1 MSISKL
7 LASVALM
14 GVVIASPAVAQRVI
28 EPGTPAHQSA
38 RVAATTIIHA
48 GTLLTAPGERPQ
60 RQATLVTSG
69 GRVQSIHEG
78 FQTAAALGL
87 PAETPVVDLATKFVM
102 PGFMDLHVHLTSGG
116 VAGRN
121 PDLRIRQPDE
131 FFTLNAFA
139 NAHDTLMAGFTTVR
153 DLGSPGDSVFALR
166 DAIRAGI
173 VPGPNLIVAGG
184 SISPTNG
191 HGDAHGMRRDLLET
205 QIRPGVCDGPDD
217 CRRAVRNAVKYGA
230 DVIKVTVTGGVL
242 SDSNSGTGQQFTDEE
257 LEAIAE
263 TAHALGRKVTT
274 HAHDKAGIDAAV
286 RAGYDSIEHGMW
298 ADDETLRLMKQ
309 RGTWLI
315 PTVWPIS
322 WVGTT
327 PEAMRRGPLRD
338 LPPNSMEKLIRLGSQ
353 PRQLVRDAI
362 RIGTPVA
369 LGTDSGINP
378 HGTNGQ
384 EFLEYVEAGMT
395 PVEALKTGTINAA
408 AAAGLTDRGRLAPG
422 MVADVIAL
430 NNDPTANIDA
440 VLDVDFVMRDGIV
453 FKRNGSEVGE

>member
-1 MSISKL
+1 MCLSKL
-7 LASVALM
+7 FAGAALVGLALTA
-14 GVVIASPAVAQRVI
+14 PAIAQRNI
-28 EPGTPAHQSA
+28 EPGRPPHQAA
-38 RVAATTIIHA
+38 RVPLTTIIHA
-48 GTLLTAPGERPQ
+48 GTLLTAPGERVR

-69 GRVQSIHEG
+69 GRIQAVHDG

-87 PAETPVVDLATKFVM
+87 PAETQLIDLGSKFVM
-102 PGFMDLHVHLTSGG
+102 PGFIDLHVHLTNGG

-121 PDLRIRQPDE
+121 PQLRIRQPDE
-131 FFTLNAFA
+131 FYTLSAYANAF
-139 NAHDTLMAGFTTVR
+139 DTLMAGFTTVR

-166 DAIRAGI
+166 DAIKMGV

-184 SISPTNG
+184 AISPTNG

-205 QIRPGVCDGPDD
+205 QVRPGVCDGADD

-242 SDSNSGTGQQFTDEE
+242 SDSNSGTGQQFTNDE
-257 LEAIAE
+257 LKAIAE

-309 RGTWLI
+309 HGTWLI

-327 PEAMRRGPLRD
+327 PEAMRRGPFKD

-353 PRQLVRDAI
+353 PKKLVRDAI

-369 LGTDSGINP
+369 LGTDTGINP
-378 HGTNGQ
+378 HGTNAQ
-384 EFLEYVEAGMT
+384 EFLEYVDAGMS
-395 PVEALKTGTINAA
+395 PVEALKTGTVNAA
-408 AAAGLTDRGRLAPG
+408 AAAGLADRGRLAPG
-422 MVADVIAL
+422 LAADVVAL
-430 NNDPTANIDA
+430 DGDPTTNINA
-440 VLDVDFVMRDGIV
+440 VLNVDFVMRDGIV
-453 FKRNGSEVGE
+453 FKRNGSEVKE

>member
-1 MSISKL
+1 MKSHLFAAI
-7 LASVALM
+7 AAVALLSS
-14 GVVIASPAVAQRVI
+14 GAAAQRNI
-28 EPGTPAHQSA
+28 EPGQPPHQSP
-38 RVAATTIIHA
+38 RVALPTIIHA
-48 GTLLTAPGERPQ
+48 GTLLAVPGERPL
-60 RQATLVTSG
+60 RQATLVTQG
-69 GRVQSIHEG
+69 GRVAAIHQG
-78 FQTAAALGL
+78 FRDAASLGL
-87 PAETPVVDLATKFVM
+87 PASTQVIDLSSKFVM
-102 PGFMDLHVHLTSGG
+102 PGFIDLHVHLTSGG
-116 VAGRN
+116 VVGRN
-121 PDLRIRQPDE
+121 PQLRIRQPDE
-131 FFTLNAFA
+131 FYTLGAFA

-153 DLGSPGDSVFALR
+153 DLGSPGDTVFALR
-166 DAIRAGI
+166 DAIKAGV
-173 VPGPNLIVAGG
+173 VPGPHIVAAGG

-205 QIRPGVCDGPDD
+205 QVRPGVCDGADD

-242 SDSNSGTGQQFTDEE
+242 SDSASGTGQQFTDEE
-257 LEAIAE
+257 LSAIKE
-263 TAHALGRKVTT
+263 TAHMLGRKVTT
-274 HAHDKAGIDAAV
+274 HAHDKGGIDAAV

-298 ADDETLRLMKQ
+298 ADDETLQLMKQ

-327 PEAMRRGPLRD
+327 PEAMRRGPLKD

-353 PRQLVRDAI
+353 PKKLVRDAI

-384 EFLEYVEAGMT
+384 EFLEYVDAGMA
-395 PVEALKTGTINAA
+395 PVEALKTGTVNAA
-408 AAAGLTDRGRLAPG
+408 AAAGLDDRGRLARG
-422 MVADVIAL
+422 LAADVIAL
-430 NNDPTANIDA
+430 NGDPTRNIAA

-453 FKRNGSEVGE
+453 FKRNGSEVKE